1 MTPSLTCRYGQA
13 RRRGRMISAKVDFLQ
28 LLVVKASVG
37 RLAVGERCN
46 PEQCVELQIC
56 CAELH
61 HVVLCCAVLCRAVL
75 CCAVPCW
82 RSQVA
87 CCTVGHNLTG
97 ISCEALQYMLFLDV
111 HTVQPQKA
119 HFMLLEVAYNQKSG
133 RGALVSIAEISLTWP
148 NYAV

>member
-46 PEQCVELQIC
+46 QEQCVELQIC

-75 CCAVPCW
+75 CCAVLC
-82 RSQVA
+82 RAVL
-87 CCTVGHNLTG
+87 CCAVLAQP
-97 ISCEALQYMLFLDV
+97 ICMLHCRTQSDWDQL
-111 HTVQPQKA
+111 
-119 HFMLLEVAYNQKSG
+119 
-133 RGALVSIAEISLTWP
+133 
-148 NYAV
+148 